1 LKRLMFTGVLMILI
15 PILVGCSQPSLEGG
29 DESSETQV
37 LIDRPDVFWADPN
50 VIQSCDDDVGR
61 TTVYW
66 KVPESSSVEI
76 HVNSPDGA
84 LFAEGGSEGSAET
97 KDWVKDRMV
106 FYLLDSSDHKVIATC
121 RVRVTRAGCPETEGE

>member
-1 LKRLMFTGVLMILI
+1 MKRRIFGGALIILI
-15 PILVGCSQPSLEGG
+15 AVLVGCSQPSLGGG
-29 DESSETQV
+29 DESSETRV

-50 VIQSCDDDVGR
+50 VIQSCDDDLGR

-66 KVPESSSVEI
+66 KVPEVSSVEI

-84 LFAEGGSEGSAET
+84 LFAEGESEGSAET

-106 FYLLDSSDHKVIATC
+106 FYLLDSSNHEVIATC
-121 RVRVTRAGCPETEGE
+121 RVRVTRAGCPETDGK